1 LIGALDEIWT
11 EVPEKSQ
18 QPFFFFFFFSRTLLS
33 QEGEKLPL
41 LSPCFTE

>member
-11 EVPEKSQ
+11 EVPEK
-18 QPFFFFFFFSRTLLS
+18 PFFFFFFSRTLLA